1 MLLVLHWGR
10 APKFVRLLWIMQLT
24 SLNSG
29 NLSFVFPN
37 ITLELVF
44 VIFPWPPG
52 LMNTLCTFTG
62 YLPKPAYAILV
73 SAYRKMSTK
82 WGEGICQ

>member
-1 MLLVLHWGR
+1 MLLALHWGR
-10 APKFVRLLWIMQLT
+10 APKLVCLLWIMQLT

-29 NLSFVFPN
+29 TLSFAFPN
-37 ITLELVF
+37 TTLELMF
-44 VIFPWPPG
+44 VIFPWPPD
-52 LMNTLCTFTG
+52 LMNTLCAFTG

-82 WGEGICQ
+82 WGEATCR